1 MTFQYYPPQL
11 LQKARETY
19 WGELAWHVCDIPD
32 VLEYA
37 HSENLVILGGDVI
50 TPQEKHTYDNWY
62 YNISHSLTIEKNVQA
77 SIDLT
82 RSYIGAYVRKNGNNY
97 LFVVSLTD
105 CCLSM
110 SKSPARN
117 RSLSASAASQQ
128 KNEPAFLFPKSLYIL
143 LQNSSEKFFKFF

>member
-1 MTFQYYPPQL
+1 MTFQYYPP
-11 LQKARETY
+11 QKARETY

-97 LFVVSLTD
+97 LFVVSLTR
-105 CCLSM
+105 L
-110 SKSPARN
+110 
-117 RSLSASAASQQ
+117 LFV
-128 KNEPAFLFPKSLYIL
+128 NEQIACTEPLP
-143 LQNSSEKFFKFF
+143 

>member
-77 SIDLT
+77 GIDLT

-97 LFVVSLTD
+97 LFVVSLTR
-105 CCLSM
+105 L
-110 SKSPARN
+110 
-117 RSLSASAASQQ
+117 LFV
-128 KNEPAFLFPKSLYIL
+128 NEQIACTEPLP
-143 LQNSSEKFFKFF
+143 

>member
-19 WGELAWHVCDIPD
+19 WGELAWHVCDILD

-50 TPQEKHTYDNWY
+50 MPQEKHTYDNWY
-62 YNISHSLTIEKNVQA
+62 YNISHSLTIEENVQA

-97 LFVVSLTD
+97 LFVVSLTR
-105 CCLSM
+105 L
-110 SKSPARN
+110 
-117 RSLSASAASQQ
+117 LFV
-128 KNEPAFLFPKSLYIL
+128 NEQIACTEPLP
-143 LQNSSEKFFKFF
+143 

>member
-50 TPQEKHTYDNWY
+50 TPQEKHT
-62 YNISHSLTIEKNVQA
+62 
-77 SIDLT
+77 
-82 RSYIGAYVRKNGNNY
+82 
-97 LFVVSLTD
+97 
-105 CCLSM
+105 
-110 SKSPARN
+110 
-117 RSLSASAASQQ
+117 
-128 KNEPAFLFPKSLYIL
+128 
-143 LQNSSEKFFKFF
+143 